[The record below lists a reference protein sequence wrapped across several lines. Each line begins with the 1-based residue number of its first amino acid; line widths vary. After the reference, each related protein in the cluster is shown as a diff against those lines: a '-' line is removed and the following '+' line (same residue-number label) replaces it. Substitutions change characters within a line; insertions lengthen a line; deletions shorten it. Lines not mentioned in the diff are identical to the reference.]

1 MGTLYEDQYTF
12 LIISLSVILRMR
24 NVSNKSCRGNQNAHI
39 MLNVFIKNRAV
50 SEILWKNTGEWGRTQ
65 TIWHTCTA
73 C

>member
-50 SEILWKNTGEWGRTQ
+50 
-65 TIWHTCTA
+65 
-73 C
+73 